1 MPLSSKRSRFR
12 RRPARKSKKTRM
24 ARSLTKLQKAEVK
37 KLVMAPAET
46 KYRATPALVLAA
58 APVGNLPATA
68 YGVSTSI
75 ISGGVNQQLWQL
87 IPNLTEGITGAERIG
102 NRISNVSLRSDWFF
116 YINPNIA
123 QYPSVDAT
131 VKVFILRAKSCKST
145 GALQTVPVGSLLDA
159 GDGTSI
165 DWTATAT
172 ANDSTLLSQYPVNKE
187 VFSVLKIH
195 KFRLCKNPDS
205 PTGGTGAVSSS
216 SPNLTAHQTKEFSHS
231 LKHHGTVTYPDNN
244 LMGYALPI
252 NLTYF
257 AFVVAY
263 DTNSFVPLPANTI
276 LANVRAHMWFK
287 DM

>member
-1 MPLSSKRSRFR
+1 MPRHQKKKKVVRKNS
-12 RRPARKSKKTRM
+12 ARMTKARM
-24 ARSLTKLQKAEVK
+24 AHSLTKLQKAEVK
-37 KLVMAPAET
+37 ALVRAPAET
-46 KYRATPALVLAA
+46 KYRGMLATVYDAA
-58 APVGNLPATA
+58 GNLPASA
-68 YGVSTSI
+68 YGVKNSI
-75 ISGGVNQQLWQL
+75 ISGGVNQQIWQL
-87 IPNLTEGITGAERIG
+87 IPLVTEGLTGCERIG
-102 NRISNVSLRSDWFF
+102 NKISNVTLKSDWFF

-123 QYPSVDAT
+123 MYPSIDAT
-131 VKVFILRAKSCKST
+131 VKVFILRAKQARA
-145 GALQTVPVGSLLDA
+145 GAALQTVPVGSLLDA

-205 PTGGTGAVSSS
+205 PTGGTGGVSSS

-231 LKHHGTVTYPDNN
+231 LKHSGALVYPDNN
-244 LMGYALPI
+244 LTGYALPT

-263 DTNSFVPLPANTI
+263 DTNSFQPLPASTI